1 MKFVYSMIIFIF
13 INTHFSF
20 AQDNVDI
27 EAKLT
32 NFNQE
37 KIESIE
43 LIKKNLIQA
52 KNKLNAKATL
62 IDGEKDPKKKILLE
76 AEVKKLEER
85 YNKLKLNLI
94 SVITNIKMDEIQK
107 DESNKKRDYLQEA
120 QELLGPAF
128 DTIQRISERPRK
140 IEALRK
146 ELHIYQ
152 EKLAVTQLA
161 LKNID
166 VVKSSTEFTSLL
178 PDIEE
183 FLGDATYNVN
193 DLSQEFTLKI
203 DRINRELNELTKD
216 DQSLLG
222 AATELSKE
230 FFSNKGK
237 HLGIAF
243 LLFVFTIWSL
253 TVLKNIVILRVL
265 QKGTVEWIYK
275 PIHALYGLI
284 TFVFALTISI
294 MSLYVM
300 GDWVLVTI
308 IVLMMSA
315 ILWGSKSYIHKYLAE
330 GRLIL
335 NLGTIKEGELVIFRG
350 IPWKVKNINFVTIF
364 ENEYLD
370 SSIIR
375 IEIAQIFHMHSR
387 KILPNEQW
395 FPTRTNDWVTL
406 SDGTYGQI
414 QSQTVEQITIEID
427 GSERRYFTTQ
437 DYLNLRPT
445 NLSHGFSLN
454 LIWNLDYSIQDQ
466 LLNTIIPNL
475 RSKFKNEL
483 EKNNIDV
490 KNFSL
495 DFHSAGAHSLN
506 LFLNVKFHGHQAQNK
521 LKFERLLNEIML
533 KIASTE
539 KLNIPFEQ
547 IVVHQSQLLT

>member
-1 MKFVYSMIIFIF
+1 MKLVYSMIIFIF
-13 INTHFSF
+13 FNVHLSF
-20 AQDNVDI
+20 ARENSDVK
-27 EAKLT
+27 AKLT

-52 KNKLNAKATL
+52 KSKLNAKATL

-76 AEVKKLEER
+76 TEVKKLEER

-107 DESNKKRDYLQEA
+107 DELNKKRDYLQEA

-140 IEALRK
+140 IESLRK
-146 ELHIYQ
+146 ELQVYQ
-152 EKLAVTQLA
+152 EKLAITQLA
-161 LKNID
+161 IKNIE
-166 VVKSSTEFTSLL
+166 VVKSSTEFAYLM

-203 DRINRELNELTKD
+203 DRINRELSELTKD
-216 DQSLLG
+216 DQTLLG

-243 LLFVFTIWSL
+243 LLFVFTMWLL
-253 TVLKNIVILRVL
+253 TVLKNIVILKML
-265 QKGTVEWIYK
+265 KKGTVVWIYK

-284 TFVFALTISI
+284 TFIFALSVSI
-294 MSLYVM
+294 TSLYIM

-308 IVLMMSA
+308 IVLMISA
-315 ILWGSKSYIHKYLAE
+315 VLWGSKSYIHKYLAE

-395 FPTRTNDWVTL
+395 FPTRTSDWVIL

-414 QSQTVEQITIEID
+414 KSQTVEQITIEIEE
-427 GSERRYFTTQ
+427 GERKYFTTQ
-437 DYLNLRPT
+437 DYLNLRPS

-454 LIWNLDYSIQDQ
+454 ILWNLDYNIQDQ
-466 LLNTIIPNL
+466 LLDSIIPRL
-475 RSKFKNEL
+475 REKLKNEL
-483 EKNNIDV
+483 ESLKIQA
-490 KNFSL
+490 KKFSL
-495 DFHSAGAHSLN
+495 DFHSAGTHSLN
-506 LFLNVKFHGHQAQNK
+506 LLINVKFHGNQAYQKHK
-521 LKFERLLNEIML
+521 LERQLNEMML
-533 KIASTE
+533 RISTQE
-539 KLNIPFEQ
+539 NLNIPFEQ
-547 IVVHQSQLLT
+547 IAIHQNS

>member
-1 MKFVYSMIIFIF
+1 MKLVYSMIIFIF
-13 INTHFSF
+13 FNVHLSF
-20 AQDNVDI
+20 ARENSDVK
-27 EAKLT
+27 AKLT

-52 KNKLNAKATL
+52 KSKLNAKATL

-76 AEVKKLEER
+76 TEVKKLEER

-107 DESNKKRDYLQEA
+107 DELNKKRDYLQEA

-140 IEALRK
+140 IESLRK
-146 ELHIYQ
+146 ELQVYQ
-152 EKLAVTQLA
+152 EKLAITQLA
-161 LKNID
+161 IKNIE
-166 VVKSSTEFTSLL
+166 VVKSSTEFAYLM

-203 DRINRELNELTKD
+203 DRINRELSELTKD
-216 DQSLLG
+216 DQTLLG

-243 LLFVFTIWSL
+243 LLFVFTMWLL
-253 TVLKNIVILRVL
+253 TVLKNIVILKML
-265 QKGTVEWIYK
+265 KKGTVVWIYK

-284 TFVFALTISI
+284 TFIFALSVSI
-294 MSLYVM
+294 TSLYVM

-308 IVLMMSA
+308 IVLMISA
-315 ILWGSKSYIHKYLAE
+315 VLWGSKSYIHKYLAE

-395 FPTRTNDWVTL
+395 FPTRTSDWVIL

-414 QSQTVEQITIEID
+414 KSQTVEQITIEIEE
-427 GSERRYFTTQ
+427 GERKYFTTQ
-437 DYLNLRPT
+437 DYLNLRPS

-454 LIWNLDYSIQDQ
+454 ILWNLDYNIQDQ
-466 LLNTIIPNL
+466 LLDSIIPRL
-475 RSKFKNEL
+475 REKLKNEL
-483 EKNNIDV
+483 ESLKIQA
-490 KNFSL
+490 KKFSL
-495 DFHSAGAHSLN
+495 DFHSAGTHSLN
-506 LFLNVKFHGHQAQNK
+506 LLINVKFHGNQAYQKHK
-521 LKFERLLNEIML
+521 LERQLNEMML
-533 KIASTE
+533 RISTQE
-539 KLNIPFEQ
+539 NLNIPFEQ
-547 IVVHQSQLLT
+547 IAIHQNS